1 MAAYT
6 STQNGNW
13 NDAAT
18 WGGSGVAWPQVA
30 GDTAVVRHDVT
41 YDAGMSSS
49 TVLGDVTC
57 YAGGGTL
64 IHSGEMHIN
73 GVLTI
78 DGGGCLHQKPGSKI
92 YFTGASGD
100 NHGVHFENEADASHI
115 AEGSD
120 PLPTTQLTA
129 AHDIGDTVLT
139 VDLGTGS
146 NFVAGDWIAIY
157 DCTSTDTADYAF
169 TKYQDEGVWV
179 HDVDGDNI
187 YFRWFVGPDDV
198 TITGFDTNAI
208 PSEITVTNSKVFRV
222 NQSIIFGTGNNR
234 NVCRI
239 ASIDYTRHTL
249 KLKNLANENAYA
261 LDADPSI
268 ANAKVYVTGL
278 HKPHSDNSRVR
289 KCATSV
295 TTAIN
300 STSATTVTVGD
311 ATGIVAGDVIVVE
324 CALQTTDGT
333 TSNRDYNAIECRH
346 IVDSVSGDT
355 ITLTGQIGY
364 TVGIG
369 SLVVKLNRDI
379 IIGAKK
385 TGSTDLDAST
395 NICHYYIEHTSST
408 YDRYIVLKDVWF
420 HNVGNSNHNYRAGF
434 VMRGYGSTDNL
445 PVTLANTTKI
455 QTMPHEP
462 WVEGVSV
469 MINDNG
475 RRDYSGMWGY
485 DFRNSCF
492 RACVSVNG
500 QDAFTVHWDPSQRLY
515 NCFGARCSNR
525 FLRVQGTHYNHEVAY
540 CYGNRVGG
548 RAIYYEPVYNA
559 GRGMHNIKI
568 NCGDTDPIRLNRHTG
583 YSGSMWAIDIKDS
596 LYQGPYM
603 SEVGEGKFVCFY
615 SRFRAIED
623 VLGKIRMSGSAYAG
637 RPGYSSGTSVFRV
650 VEADFEYDKVV
661 NYSYYMRFE
670 WDADQ
675 QAYFCQRTLHDD
687 HETPGITEI
696 FMLPPNATARVRFT
710 AKGTANWSG
719 TEPYA
724 YVQTVHNILGGYS
737 GADSGDP
744 FGSSSTTEWISMQTQ
759 GSTQQ
764 QFADANFPTAWENID
779 LTVDPQPFSRMIEAG
794 VMAYRTDMSNTDGEG
809 FYMKPIDIRID
820 VPYAHRDMHLSNAHG
835 ATTTPNV
842 RLGSTHGVV
851 TRRFGG
857 MK

>member
-1 MAAYT
+1 MAAWT
-6 STQNGNW
+6 SAQDGAWDNPSTWTAGVGYP
-13 NDAAT
+13 AA
-18 WGGSGVAWPQVA
+18 A
-30 GDTAVVRHDVT
+30 GDTVTLRHDVT
-41 YDAGMSSS
+41 YTTKLNVGDGYGDITISNGG
-49 TVLGDVTC
+49 VL
-57 YAGGGTL
+57 
-64 IHSGEMHIN
+64 ISQGEMDID
-73 GVLTI
+73 GVLLI
-78 DGGGCLHQKPGSKI
+78 DGGGTLHQKPGSRI
-92 YFTGASGD
+92 YFSGTSGE
-100 NHGVHFENEADASHI
+100 NHGIHFENEANASHI

-146 NFVAGDWIAIY
+146 GFVAGDWIAIY

-198 TITGFDTNAI
+198 TITAFSHVA
-208 PSEITVTNSKVFRV
+208 SQITVTNSKVYREG
-222 NQSIIFGTGNNR
+222 QSIIFGSGTNR

-239 ASIDYTRHTL
+239 ASINHATNTLTL
-249 KLKNLANENAYA
+249 KRLDNENAYVM
-261 LDADPSI
+261 DVDPSI

-311 ATGIVAGDVIVVE
+311 ATGFVADDVIVIE

-333 TSNRDYNAIECRH
+333 ISNRDYNAIECRH
-346 IVDSVSGDT
+346 IVQSVSGDT
-355 ITLTGQIGY
+355 ITLTGQVGY

-385 TGSTDLDAST
+385 TGSTDIDAST
-395 NICHYYIEHTSST
+395 NICHYYIEHTSN

-420 HNVGNSNHNYRAGF
+420 HNVGNSNSNYRAGF

-500 QDAFTVHWDPSQRLY
+500 DDAFTIHWDPSQRLY
-515 NCFGARCSNR
+515 NCFGARCSDK

-559 GRGMHNIKI
+559 GRGLHNIKI
-568 NCGDTDPIRLNRHTG
+568 NCVDTDPIRVNRNTG

-615 SRFRAIED
+615 SRFRGIED
-623 VLGKIRMSGSAYAG
+623 VLGKVRMSGSSYAG
-637 RPGYSSGTSVFRV
+637 RQGYSSGTSVFSV

-670 WDADQ
+670 WDDDQ
-675 QAYFCQRTLHDD
+675 QAYFCQRTYHDD
-687 HETPGITEI
+687 HETPAITEI

-710 AKGTANWSG
+710 CKGTANWSG

-764 QFADANFPTAWENID
+764 QFADANFPTTWENID

-809 FYMKPIDIRID
+809 YYMKPIDIRID
-820 VPYAHRDMHLSNAHG
+820 KPYAHRDMHLSNGHA
-835 ATTTPNV
+835 ASTTQNV
-842 RLGSTHGVV
+842 RLGSTHGAK

-857 MK
+857 IT

>member
-1 MAAYT
+1 MPNWTSAQDGAWDNPSTWTNGIGYPAA
-6 STQNGNW
+6 
-13 NDAAT
+13 
-18 WGGSGVAWPQVA
+18 A
-30 GDTAVVRHDVT
+30 GDTVTVRHDVT
-41 YDAGMSSS
+41 YG
-49 TVLGDVTC
+49 TKLNVGDGFGNITI
-57 YAGGGTL
+57 ANGGIL
-64 IHSGEMHIN
+64 IHQVEMDVD
-73 GVLTI
+73 GVLLI
-78 DGGGCLHQKPGSKI
+78 DGGGCLHQKPGSRI
-92 YFTGASGD
+92 YFSGTSGEE
-100 NHGVHFENEADASHI
+100 HGIHFENEVNAAHI
-115 AEGSD
+115 AEGTD
-120 PLPTTQLTA
+120 PLPTSQLSA
-129 AHDIGDTVLT
+129 AHNIGDTVLT

-146 NFVAGDWIAIY
+146 RFVAGDWIAIY
-157 DCTSTDTADYAF
+157 DCTSTATGEYEF
-169 TKYQDEGVWV
+169 CRYEDEGVWV

-198 TITGFDTNAI
+198 TITAFDANAI
-208 PSEITVTNSKVFRV
+208 PSEITVSNSKVFRV

-239 ASIDYTRHTL
+239 SSIDYTRHTL
-249 KLKNLANENAYA
+249 KLKNLADENPYA

-268 ANAKVYVTGL
+268 ANTRVFVTGL

-311 ATGIVAGDVIVVE
+311 ATGFVSGDVIVVE
-324 CALQTTDGT
+324 CSLQTTDGT
-333 TSNRDYNAIECRH
+333 ISNRDYNSVECRH

-369 SLVVKLNRDI
+369 SLVVKMNRDI
-379 IIGAKK
+379 IVGAKK

-395 NICHYYIEHTSST
+395 NICHYYIEQLTN
-408 YDRYIVLKDVWF
+408 YDRQIVLKDVWF
-420 HNVGNSNHNYRAGF
+420 HNVGNSNHNFRSGF

-455 QTMPHEP
+455 QTMSNEP

-492 RACVSVNG
+492 RCCVSVNG
-500 QDAFTVHWDPSQRLY
+500 QDAFTIHWDPSQRLY
-515 NCFGARCSNR
+515 NCFGARSASR

-559 GRGMHNIKI
+559 GRGLHNIKV
-568 NCGDTDPIRLNRHTG
+568 NCVDLDPIRVNRHTG

-615 SRFRAIED
+615 SRFRGIED
-623 VLGKIRMSGSAYAG
+623 VLGKVRVSGSSYAS
-637 RPGYSSGTSVFRV
+637 RQGYSSGTGMFRV
-650 VEADFEYDKVV
+650 VEADFEYDKVI
-661 NYSYYMRFE
+661 NYSYYMRSE
-670 WDADQ
+670 WDADE
-675 QAYFCQRTLHDD
+675 QAYFCQRTFHDD
-687 HETPGITEI
+687 GEQAVINELFLI
-696 FMLPPNATARVRFT
+696 PPNATARIRVT
-710 AKGTANWSG
+710 CKGTSNWSG

-764 QFADANFPTAWENID
+764 QFADANFATTYENID
-779 LTVDPQPFSRMIEAG
+779 LVVDPQPFMRMVEAG
-794 VMAYRTDMSNTDGEG
+794 VMARDTDMANVANEG

-820 VPYAHRDMHLSNAHG
+820 KPYAHRDMHLSNSHG
-835 ATTTPNV
+835 ATTNQGV
-842 RLGSTHGVV
+842 RLGSTHGEV

>member
-1 MAAYT
+1 MSNWTSAQDGAWDNPSTWTNGIGYPAA
-6 STQNGNW
+6 
-13 NDAAT
+13 
-18 WGGSGVAWPQVA
+18 A
-30 GDTAVVRHDVT
+30 GDTVTVRHNVT
-41 YDAGMSSS
+41 YG
-49 TVLGDVTC
+49 TKLNVGDGFGDITI
-57 YAGGGTL
+57 A
-64 IHSGEMHIN
+64 SN
-73 GVLTI
+73 GVLIHQVEMDVDGVLLI
-78 DGGGCLHQKPGSKI
+78 DGGGCLHQKPGSRI
-92 YFTGASGD
+92 YFSGTSGD
-100 NHGVHFENEADASHI
+100 NHGIHFENEADASHI
-115 AEGSD
+115 AEGTD
-120 PLPTTQLTA
+120 PLPTSQLSA
-129 AHDIGDTVLT
+129 AHNIGDTVLT

-146 NFVAGDWIAIY
+146 RFVAGDWIAIY
-157 DCTSTDTADYAF
+157 DCTSTDTGVYEF
-169 TKYQDEGVWV
+169 CRYEDEGVWV

-198 TITGFDTNAI
+198 TITAFDANAI
-208 PSEITVTNSKVFRV
+208 PSEITVSNSKVFRV

-239 ASIDYTRHTL
+239 SSIDYTRHTL
-249 KLKNLANENAYA
+249 KLKNLADENPYA

-311 ATGIVAGDVIVVE
+311 ATGFVSGDVIVVE

-333 TSNRDYNAIECRH
+333 ISNRDYNSVECRH

-395 NICHYYIEHTSST
+395 NICHYYIEHTSN

-420 HNVGNSNHNYRAGF
+420 HNVGNSNHNFRSGF

-455 QTMPHEP
+455 QTMSQEP

-492 RACVSVNG
+492 RCCVSVNG
-500 QDAFTVHWDPSQRLY
+500 QDAFTIHWDPSQRLY
-515 NCFGARCSNR
+515 NCFGARSSNR

-540 CYGNRVGG
+540 CYGNRIGG

-559 GRGMHNIKI
+559 GRGLHNIKI
-568 NCGDTDPIRLNRHTG
+568 NCVDLDPIRVNRHTG

-615 SRFRAIED
+615 SRFRGIED
-623 VLGKIRMSGSAYAG
+623 VLGKVRVSGSSYAS
-637 RPGYSSGTSVFRV
+637 RQGYSSGTGMFRV
-650 VEADFEYDKVV
+650 VEADFEYDKVI
-661 NYSYYMRFE
+661 NYSYYMRSE
-670 WDADQ
+670 WDADE
-675 QAYFCQRTLHDD
+675 QAYFCQRTFHDD
-687 HETPGITEI
+687 GEQAVINELFLI
-696 FMLPPNATARVRFT
+696 PPNATARIRVT
-710 AKGTANWSG
+710 CKGTSNWSG

-764 QFADANFPTAWENID
+764 QFADANFATTYENID
-779 LTVDPQPFSRMIEAG
+779 LVVDPQPFMRMVEAG
-794 VMAYRTDMSNTDGEG
+794 VMARDTDMANVANEG

-820 VPYAHRDMHLSNAHG
+820 KPYAHRDMHLSNSHG
-835 ATTTPNV
+835 ATTNQGV
-842 RLGSTHGVV
+842 RLGSTHGEV